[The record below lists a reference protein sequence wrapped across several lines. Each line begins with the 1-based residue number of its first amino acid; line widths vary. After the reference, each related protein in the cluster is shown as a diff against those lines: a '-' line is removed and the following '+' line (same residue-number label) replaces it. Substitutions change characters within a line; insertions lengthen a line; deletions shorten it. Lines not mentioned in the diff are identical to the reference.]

1 MAQGAPR
8 PKTILQGTA
17 MAGTRKGGV
26 IGERALG
33 SLIAAKYGARPLA
46 RAATKTLSRG
56 STSIK
61 PMKPRLIKINS
72 QRSQIGSLRASRARR
87 RRIGGGV
94 MQCRP
99 DGGPD
104 NAADD

>member
-1 MAQGAPR
+1 MAQAAHS

-17 MAGTRKGGV
+17 MAATSKV
-26 IGERALG
+26 SLIAERASG

-46 RAATKTLSRG
+46 RASTKTLSSG